1 MRYSLRRV
9 LSLDSVDGGTHT
21 PTSSPTR
28 QNAIECTPR
37 SCLVL
42 REELNERRVR
52 NAQYRILA
60 ALICPGRS
68 AFPAE
73 IKYTRPTF
81 KKADDLLGGNLQPL
95 RDFRRRKVFRQCWE
109 ACR

>member
-1 MRYSLRRV
+1 MVV
-9 LSLDSVDGGTHT
+9 LIPQRAHQRDKMQSSV
-21 PTSSPTR
+21 P
-28 QNAIECTPR
+28 PR